1 MRKKRFREYMAQ
13 VSDKQRILVYS
24 TQLMETGGIESHLL
38 EFCRQMAAN
47 GTEIDLV
54 VLNANTTPET
64 EQYYKSICRRVLFG
78 KHGRSYKRMLWM
90 LQTGV
95 RLRSS
100 RKYDAVYTNGQGES
114 IWMLSRML
122 PGYDKWVHHHHTSG
136 DAKDQATWGEKYKR
150 TLQTAN
156 TIIACSHR
164 NAGDMK
170 SVLNRQIDVVPC
182 FSRNVEVAFTQSPS
196 GKLRFGYYGRLIAE
210 KGVDLIC
217 RMSEDADLSD
227 VEFHLWGEGKNY
239 PASYFDKYP
248 NVQYHGTFAGEAG
261 LKSAIAQLDA
271 YLLLSIHP
279 EGLPISLLEAMSAGL
294 PWLATDR
301 GGIPDIACDPLS
313 TRVIPA
319 ASTYEE
325 AKSAVK
331 AFAKDIRSGLVTKT
345 TQKDLYANRFSAVAL
360 RTAWSNILGLQKH
373 N

>member
-1 MRKKRFREYMAQ
+1 MAQ
-13 VSDKQRILVYS
+13 VSDKKRILVYS

-54 VLNANTTPET
+54 VLNAATTGET
-64 EQYYKSICRRVLFG
+64 EQFYRSICRKVLFG
-78 KHGRSYKRMLWM
+78 RHGRSYKRLLWM
-90 LQTGV
+90 LQTGIK
-95 RLRSS
+95 LRSS

-122 PGYDKWVHHHHTSG
+122 PGYATWVHHHHTSG
-136 DAKDQATWGEKYKR
+136 DAKDQATWGEKYKK
-150 TLQTAN
+150 TLYTAN

-164 NAGDMK
+164 NAGDMQ
-170 SVLNRQIDVVPC
+170 SVLQRPVDTIPC
-182 FSRNVEVAFTQSPS
+182 FSRNVEVSFADNNS

-210 KGVDLIC
+210 KGIDLIC
-217 RMSEDADLSD
+217 RMSEDADIKNE

-239 PASYFDKYP
+239 PAPYFDQYP
-248 NVQYHGTFAGEAG
+248 NVHYHGTFAGEAG

-271 YLLLSIHP
+271 YLLLSVHP

-313 TRVIPA
+313 TRVISASSDYEA
-319 ASTYEE
+319 A
-325 AKSAVK
+325 KNAVL

-345 TQKDLYANRFSAVAL
+345 TQKELYANRFSAVAL
-360 RTAWSNILGLQKH
+360 RTAWSNVLGLQKQ